1 MSDLLCR
8 IENVKALVSDLSLPQ
23 WQRLL
28 QGFQALS
35 ALDPNAISDEV
46 HVRFEADVADVN
58 RVLARYALE
67 AAEDYRTISESDL
80 QEMLDSI
87 DDAVSRTMAAELD
100 RLVDALSE
108 GVRKLPVEAIREAR
122 EHRHLM
128 VPRLIQVLRETA
140 SAARAGDTPEGN
152 THFFAL
158 FLLSEFDA
166 EESLPAILD
175 VMSLPGD
182 LPVDFFGD
190 GVMSALARVLAQ
202 FAGARP
208 ELLDAMIGDRALN
221 QYVRWEAAQ
230 TYVHLVRDG
239 RLQRD
244 EAVRHLQQALR
255 RAIDQKDGEIST
267 GLVSVLVSFAPAE
280 AFEDIKEAY
289 EIGLVESFLVGLADV
304 ERSIAG
310 GEAEVCR
317 ELERCPPHGDRGHDR
332 GVANMEFLR
341 GEACPTA

>member
-35 ALDPNAISDEV
+35 ALDPNAIPDQV

-108 GVRKLPVEAIREAR
+108 RLGRVVSCGLGGCRTKYCRRRGGGV
-122 EHRHLM
+122 
-128 VPRLIQVLRETA
+128 QGT
-140 SAARAGDTPEGN
+140 RA
-152 THFFAL
+152 
-158 FLLSEFDA
+158 
-166 EESLPAILD
+166 
-175 VMSLPGD
+175 MS
-182 LPVDFFGD
+182 
-190 GVMSALARVLAQ
+190 
-202 FAGARP
+202 
-208 ELLDAMIGDRALN
+208 
-221 QYVRWEAAQ
+221 
-230 TYVHLVRDG
+230 T
-239 RLQRD
+239 
-244 EAVRHLQQALR
+244 
-255 RAIDQKDGEIST
+255 
-267 GLVSVLVSFAPAE
+267 
-280 AFEDIKEAY
+280 
-289 EIGLVESFLVGLADV
+289 
-304 ERSIAG
+304 
-310 GEAEVCR
+310 
-317 ELERCPPHGDRGHDR
+317 HGDRGHDR